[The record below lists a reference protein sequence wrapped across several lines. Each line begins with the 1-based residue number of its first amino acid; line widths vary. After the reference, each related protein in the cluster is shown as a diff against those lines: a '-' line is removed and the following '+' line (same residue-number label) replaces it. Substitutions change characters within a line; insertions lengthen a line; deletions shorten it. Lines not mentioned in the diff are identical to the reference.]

1 MVARLSLFASASA
14 APDSCAV
21 VKPALVAKN
30 RLSAKASCWLER
42 LQDSKA
48 APALG
53 EKDSATANSLAHW
66 FSMGVVLPCL
76 VVDNYFPDD

>member
-1 MVARLSLFASASA
+1 
-14 APDSCAV
+14 
-21 VKPALVAKN
+21 
-30 RLSAKASCWLER
+30 
-42 LQDSKA
+42 LQGSKA